1 MAENDFEPIS
11 SYKHTKIITILQNNH
26 LMKKDQ
32 DLPEESTMKNINRN
46 HN

>member
-11 SYKHTKIITILQNNH
+11 SYEYTKIITILQNNH
-26 LMKKDQ
+26 LMKKTKIYQ
-32 DLPEESTMKNINRN
+32 KNLPWKTKRN